1 MPNLTMT
8 SQAVPEPSAELLRL
22 ATGVRRA
29 AIDLGQ
35 TTDQQR
41 QQALETMA
49 AALERH
55 REQIAASNAADL
67 EQAAADGLAPALVSR
82 LKLDQDKLAGAIE
95 GVRQVAAL
103 EDPLGSRQLHR
114 ELNERLVLER
124 ITVPLGVLGVIF
136 EARPDAVIQI
146 ASLAIRSG
154 NGAILKGGVR
164 PIAPI
169 RP

>member
-1 MPNLTMT
+1 MKRDDAAQMSHLTMT

-55 REQIAASNAADL
+55 REQIAAANAADL
-67 EQAAADGLAPALVSR
+67 EQAAADGLAPLHADAPLAVGTQQAPPQVPPQALPQQADRSSGGGR
-82 LKLDQDKLAGAIE
+82 
-95 GVRQVAAL
+95 AAL
-103 EDPLGSRQLHR
+103 LANEVGS
-114 ELNERLVLER
+114 
-124 ITVPLGVLGVIF
+124 TV
-136 EARPDAVIQI
+136 
-146 ASLAIRSG
+146 
-154 NGAILKGGVR
+154 
-164 PIAPI
+164 
-169 RP
+169 